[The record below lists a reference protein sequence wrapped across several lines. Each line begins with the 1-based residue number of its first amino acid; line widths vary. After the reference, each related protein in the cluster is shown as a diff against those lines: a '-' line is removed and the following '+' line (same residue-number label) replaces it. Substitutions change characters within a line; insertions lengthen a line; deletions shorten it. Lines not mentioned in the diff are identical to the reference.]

1 MQSVIYIM
9 NVLDNPTTSYFNQ
22 EDALIQL
29 EKRKKFFFEENP
41 RLETSI
47 LILSED
53 DIKNIILKNKDL
65 AKKVL
70 SEVK

>member
-47 LILSED
+47 LILSEN

>member
-1 MQSVIYIM
+1 MQSLIYVI
-9 NVLDNPTTSYFNQ
+9 NVLNNKTTAYFS
-22 EDALIQL
+22 EDEALIQL
-29 EKRKKFFFEENP
+29 EKRKEIFDEENP

-65 AKKVL
+65 TKKVL

>member
-1 MQSVIYIM
+1 MQSLIYVI
-9 NVLDNPTTSYFNQ
+9 NVLNNKTTAYFS
-22 EDALIQL
+22 EDEALIQL
-29 EKRKKFFFEENP
+29 EKRKEIFDEENP

-53 DIKNIILKNKDL
+53 DKNIILKNKDL

>member
-41 RLETSI
+41 RIETSI
-47 LILSED
+47 LVLSDE